1 MKKHFA
7 FVNVPAAGHVNP
19 TLPLV
24 GELLRRG
31 HRVSYA
37 VGRKMAPAVLD
48 TGADLVELP
57 TEVPKLGRGDQMS
70 PQHVKR
76 MVDFVCDDLRASYP
90 LLREHFQDDPPD
102 AVCADMMAPHGRM
115 LAEELGLPAIVLMP
129 SMASNEQFSLR
140 ESGAG
145 GNQESA
151 AELFVEMH
159 ARISEVATAL
169 GVRPMMPFQPDSGD
183 LNLVFLPREFQPAG
197 ETFDE
202 RYHFIGPLLGERDQ
216 QPWQPRDPHAPLL
229 YIALGTAFNDRP
241 AFYRLCLAAF
251 ADSPWQVAM
260 STGPDV
266 DLADLGA
273 VPGNFD
279 VRASFPQPAVLR
291 HASAFVSHTGM
302 NSTMESLHAGVPLV
316 AVPQMTEQAINAGR
330 VEELGLGRRLDPA
343 ALTAEQLRAA
353 VDEVA
358 ADTGIRANLER
369 MREVIRS
376 CGGAVAGAD
385 ALENHLA

>member
-7 FVNVPAAGHVNP
+7 FVSVPAAGHVNP

-24 GELLRRG
+24 AELLRRG

-37 VGRKMAPAVLD
+37 VGRALAPAVRE
-48 TGADLVELP
+48 TGAELVELP
-57 TEVPKLGRGDQMS
+57 KVGRGGQLTAE
-70 PQHVKR
+70 R
-76 MVDFVCDDLRASYP
+76 MKMMLDFFCDDLRASFP
-90 LLREHFQDDPPD
+90 LLRRHFQDDPPD
-102 AVCADMMAPHGRM
+102 AVCADMMTPYGRM
-115 LAEELGLPAIVLMP
+115 LAEELNLPAIVLMP

-140 ESGAG
+140 EAAPAG
-145 GNQESA
+145 EEEFRAGVFEEMNARITEVA
-151 AELFVEMH
+151 AE
-159 ARISEVATAL
+159 L
-169 GVRPMMPFQPDSGD
+169 GVRPVMPFQPDSGE
-183 LNLVFLPREFQPAG
+183 LNLVFLPREFQLAG

-202 RYHFIGPLLGERDQ
+202 RYRFIGPLLGDRDQ
-216 QPWQPRDPHAPLL
+216 QPWQPRDPQAPLL

-241 AFYRLCLAAF
+241 DFYRMCLAAF
-251 ADSPWQVAM
+251 AESPWQVAM
-260 STGPDV
+260 STGHDV
-266 DLADLGA
+266 DVAELG
-273 VPGNFD
+273 PIPDNFE

-291 HASAFVSHTGM
+291 HASVFVSHTGM

-316 AVPQMTEQAINAGR
+316 AVPQMPEQFINAGR
-330 VEELGLGRRLDPA
+330 AEELGLGRRLDPA

-358 ADTGIRANLER
+358 ADSGIRANVEK
-369 MREVIRS
+369 MREIVRS